1 MRFACDTG
9 GTFTDLIVEEADGR
23 LSMYKSATTP
33 DDPVQGVLDT
43 LALAAADRG
52 LALSEFLGR
61 GDVFIHGTTHAIN
74 AIITGTTAK
83 TALLTTAGHPDVLV
97 IREGGRSEPFNQTVP
112 FPEPYVPRA
121 LTFEIPERIGG
132 DGRVIKVLDE
142 QAARQTLLQLAQ
154 KDVEAIAVCL
164 LWSIVNSKHELR
176 LGQLIET
183 ELPGVPYT
191 LSHQLNPTLREYR
204 RASAASMDASL
215 KPLMGAYMSGL
226 TGRLSEAGFKGRV
239 QVLTSQGGIMD
250 GRALAQAPIH
260 AINSGPSMAPVAG
273 HHYSRIDG
281 LKNDIIVA
289 DTGGTTYDISLVRG
303 DTIPWTRETWIGHPY
318 RGHMTGFPSVDVKSV
333 GAGGGSIGWV
343 DEGGML
349 HVGPESAGASPGP
362 VCYDQGGRRVTVTD
376 AAVVLGYID
385 PEYFLGGAVP
395 LRADLASRSIE
406 EKIAGPLGLSALEA
420 AAAMIDVVTENMV
433 QAITE
438 ITVNQGIDPAKA
450 VLVGGGGAAGLN
462 STMIARRLGCE
473 KLIIPEVG
481 AALSAAGALMS
492 DLKSEFRNMYF
503 TTSDQFEYDKVN
515 DILQSLGNKCRSFV
529 DDTAVNSIGHRID
542 YAVEARYRHQVWEID
557 VPLRGEQIQSQEDL
571 EQLVQDFHAAHEA
584 IFTFRDEA
592 SPVEMVG
599 WTAKVRCR
607 LREAD
612 VGRLAGS
619 DQHAVGESR
628 RVYFSDSG
636 KIDAALHR
644 FEDLEERHVLP
655 GPAIIESPF
664 TTIVVDRD
672 ACFSRSPAGSLII
685 EIGRGGSS

>member
-9 GTFTDLIVEEADGR
+9 GTFTDLIVEAADGR

-61 GDVFIHGTTHAIN
+61 GDMFIHGTTHAIN

-83 TALLTTAGHPDVLV
+83 TALLTTEGHPDVLV

-112 FPEPYVPRA
+112 FPQPYVPRA
-121 LTFEIPERIGG
+121 LTFEIPERIGA

-142 QAARQTLLQLAQ
+142 QAARQTLLQLAR

-239 QVLTSQGGIMD
+239 QVLTSQGGMMD
-250 GRALAQAPIH
+250 GQALAEAPIH

-385 PEYFLGGAVP
+385 PAYFLGGAVP

-406 EKIAGPLGLSALEA
+406 EQIAGPLGLSVFEA
-420 AAAMIDVVTENMV
+420 AAAIIEVVTENMV

-492 DLKSEFRNMYF
+492 DLKAEFRSMYF
-503 TTSDQFEYDKVN
+503 TVSDQFEYDQVN
-515 DILQSLGNKCRSFV
+515 DILKSLGDKCRSFV
-529 DDTAVNSIGHRID
+529 EDTAVNSIEHRID

-571 EQLVQDFHAAHEA
+571 EQLVRDFHAVHEA
-584 IFTFRDEA
+584 IFTFRDEL

-612 VGRLAGS
+612 VGRLTGS
-619 DQHAVGESR
+619 DQHAVGKSR
-628 RVYFSDSG
+628 RIYFSDSG
-636 KIDAALHR
+636 EIDAALHR
-644 FEDLEERHVLP
+644 FEDLDQGHVLP

-664 TTIVVDRD
+664 TTVVVDSD